1 MTDRTEE
8 QPPADAP
15 LTFPDGRTRVWLLR
29 HGETANPTVF
39 HGAESDI
46 GLGERG
52 RRQAALLA
60 TIVPA
65 LKPAAVISSA
75 MPRAHETAEPIAA
88 ACGLP
93 LHVEPDLHERRVG
106 ALSGLPFEASNN
118 LWQQTASR
126 WAAGETRFA
135 PPGAES
141 FEDIRQRVVP
151 VWNRLT
157 ERYVGASIVLIAHG
171 VVCKVLMLTLAD
183 GFSVAHWRRLGSI
196 RNAALHELV
205 YNGGRSWRLARLNF
219 LPSGLEDL

>member
-8 QPPADAP
+8 QPPVATP
-15 LTFPDGRTRVWLLR
+15 LALPDGRTRVWLVR

-75 MPRAHETAEPIAA
+75 MRRARQTAEPIAA

-93 LHVEPDLHERRVG
+93 LHIEPDLHERRVG
-106 ALSGLPFEASNN
+106 ALTGLPFEASNN

-126 WAAGETRFA
+126 WAAGETVFA

-157 ERYVGASIVLIAHG
+157 ERYARQSIVLVTHG
-171 VVCKVLMLTLAD
+171 VVCKVLMLSLAD
-183 GFSVAHWRRLGSI
+183 GLSVADWRGLGSI

-205 YNGGRSWRLARLNF
+205 HSGGPSWGLARLNF
-219 LPSGLEDL
+219 LPPGLEDL